1 MKINEVIISEGVW
14 DNLKAGYYG
23 ATGAAQG
30 AAAGKGILGTV
41 RGAVQGAKAGA
52 AASTAK
58 SQQQDL
64 INRVAQ
70 KAIASWSTQSQNIKT
85 STGQAPTSEQ
95 LADWWKRYTKG
106 QDTTGADNP
115 LPTNLNNNAAVVAW
129 LNKEVAGYMAKK
141 SMPAAADAAPTADTE
156 DTPDVEVETPAQ
168 GTVTKRDDGKWY
180 NEKGQQIV
188 DPKDIAEL
196 ERRAPAAQDEL
207 AGQTVTIGGQKL
219 NPKDPKDAALIAKL
233 QGQLD
238 QQKAQTQE
246 PPAEETPPAEEQPL
260 PDVSQLTPEQRAEL
274 RKQLRADLG
283 LDK

>member
-1 MKINEVIISEGVW
+1 MKINEVVITEGVW
-14 DNLKAGYYG
+14 DTLKAVG
-23 ATGAAQG
+23 AGAKGALQG
-30 AAAGKGILGTV
+30 IASGNPI
-41 RGAVQGAKAGA
+41 QGAKAGA

-70 KAIASWSTQSQNIKT
+70 KAIASWSTQSQTIKT
-85 STGQAPTSEQ
+85 STGQAPTPEQ
-95 LADWWKRYTKG
+95 LASWWKRYTNG
-106 QDTTGADNP
+106 QDTTGTDNP
-115 LPTNLNNNAAVVAW
+115 LPTDLNNNAAVVAW

-141 SMPAAADAAPTADTE
+141 SMPADAAPPADTE
-156 DTPDVEVETPAQ
+156 ETPDVEVETPAQ